1 MSTPTTAVQQVFARV
16 HSPEGMNFPQTVAAL
31 LDVGVTR
38 YHVDYAA
45 STATAYRIDSIT
57 DTSFQIDVARIPGP
71 TVLSATSWNGA
82 EVVEAIR
89 SVQRGESTYEEFAR
103 RCVAAG
109 VTGYLAFLTGKRVVY
124 YGSQGEMHVEWF
136 PGAVPG
142 GK

>member
-1 MSTPTTAVQQVFARV
+1 MPTATTAVQQIFARV
-16 HSPEGMNFPQTVAAL
+16 HSPEGLTFPQTVAAL
-31 LDVGVTR
+31 LDLGVTR

-45 STATAYRIDSIT
+45 STATAYNIDSTT
-57 DTSFQIDVARIPGP
+57 DTSFQIDVAHIPAP
-71 TVLSATSWNGA
+71 KVLSATSWNKA
-82 EVVEAIR
+82 EVVEAIG

-109 VTGYLAFLTGKRVVY
+109 VTGYLAYLTGKRVVY
-124 YGSQGEMHVEWF
+124 YGSQGERHVEWF